1 MRDKILLNDLSRIH
15 RPIRNELNRAI
26 ARVLNSNWFLR
37 GREVDAFEEEWADF
51 CGQKYCVVCNSG
63 TDALTLAALA
73 MGISEASVQSNTL
86 ALTAI
91 GLHRGGVDVKIVDI
105 DEDGRVQSDAENAV
119 PVLLFGRQLSESEA
133 CHRLF
138 DAAHAHGWRPPRHAT
153 ACWSFYPTKT
163 LGALGDSG
171 AVTTNDPIAARQM
184 RDLCGRDDQLRDRR
198 QITSRMDEIQAAVLR
213 VKLRYL
219 PSWLAER
226 REIAAHYCALL
237 PPWVQP
243 VANSINDL
251 HHLFVVRAE
260 QRDRLG
266 AFLLKHGVETK
277 IHFPKPLHLQHG
289 PWKNPF
295 QPLPVAEKWCRSI
308 LTLPCF
314 PGLKR
319 AEIKY
324 IAELIARFFET
335 SRAVSLRSARPGTR
349 HLTV

>member
-1 MRDKILLNDLSRIH
+1 MREKIPLNDLSRIH
-15 RPIRNELNRAI
+15 RPIHAELNRAM
-26 ARVLNSNWFLR
+26 ARVLDSNWFLR

-63 TDALTLAALA
+63 TDALTLAASA
-73 MGISEASVQSNTL
+73 MDISEASVQSNTL

-91 GLHRGGVDVKIVDI
+91 GLHRGGVKVKIVDV
-105 DEDGRVQSDAENAV
+105 DEDGRVQPDAENAV
-119 PVLLFGRQLSESEA
+119 PVLLFGRQLAESEA
-133 CHRLF
+133 RHRLF
-138 DAAHAHGWRPPRHAT
+138 DAAHAHGWRPPRRAT

-171 AVTTNDPIAARQM
+171 AVTTDDPIAARQM
-184 RDLCGRDDQLRDRR
+184 RELSGRDDQLRDRR

-213 VKLRYL
+213 VKLKYL
-219 PSWLAER
+219 PSWIEER
-226 REIAAHYCALL
+226 REVAASYCTLL
-237 PPWVQP
+237 PPWCQP
-243 VANSINDL
+243 VAKSVNDL
-251 HHLFVVRAE
+251 HHLFVVRVK

-277 IHFPKPLHLQHG
+277 IHFQQPLHFQHG
-289 PWKNPF
+289 PWTNPVE
-295 QPLPVAEKWCRSI
+295 PLPMAEQWCRSI

-324 IAELIARFFET
+324 IADLIARFFEEDQNANLISE
-335 SRAVSLRSARPGTR
+335 SR
-349 HLTV
+349 